1 MGQIMKHPEWRS
13 RIQQVINDTSGK
25 PLTWGELDCFT
36 FMDTC
41 YEAFFGEHLL
51 DVAGNYSTLIG
62 AVKYYK
68 QLQGSFEEDT
78 IIDYLD
84 NKFTRMETPFIKA
97 GDIVGRPVFDGES
110 SVFGYSFGVVIDRLI
125 AFVSNEG
132 VVFVPRIDADFVWR
146 P

>member
-1 MGQIMKHPEWRS
+1 MKHPEWRS

-84 NKFTRMETPFIKA
+84 NKFTRMETPFIRA